1 MASHAHSSHDHGHG
15 HGEPHPLVGHLVPY
29 STLFATGAALIVLT
43 VITVAARYVD
53 LGEANIYLAIGIAV
67 VKATLV
73 SLFFMHLRWDRPF
86 NLMVLVGS
94 MLFVV
99 LMLVFCMMD
108 VGQNMPTENKGNP
121 AKVQQYLDAN
131 APFAPVTS
139 KK

>member
-1 MASHAHSSHDHGHG
+1 MASGSHAAHAHGGHG
-15 HGEPHPLVGHLVPY
+15 DGHPLVGHLVSY
-29 STLFATGAALIVLT
+29 STLLGTGLALLVLT
-43 VITVAARYVD
+43 VITVAVRYVD
-53 LGEANIYLAIGIAV
+53 LGEANIYIAIGIAV

-99 LMLVFCMMD
+99 LMMIFCMMD
-108 VGQNMPTENKGNP
+108 VGQYEPTINKGNP
-121 AKVQQYLDAN
+121 KAVQSFLDSN
-131 APFAPVTS
+131 APFAPVT

>member
-1 MASHAHSSHDHGHG
+1 MASGTHAAHDSHGHG
-15 HGEPHPLVGHLVPY
+15 DGHPLVGHLVSY
-29 STLFATGAALIVLT
+29 STLLGTGLALLVLT
-43 VITVAARYVD
+43 VITVAVRYVD
-53 LGEANIYLAIGIAV
+53 LGEANIYIAIGIAV

-99 LMLVFCMMD
+99 LMMIFCMMD
-108 VGQNMPTENKGNP
+108 VGQYEPTINKGNP
-121 AKVQQYLDAN
+121 AAVQNFLNAN
-131 APFAPVTS
+131 APFAPVT

>member
-1 MASHAHSSHDHGHG
+1 MASGSHAAHAHGGHG
-15 HGEPHPLVGHLVPY
+15 DGHPLVGHLVSY
-29 STLFATGAALIVLT
+29 STLLGTGLALLVLT
-43 VITVAARYVD
+43 VITVAVRYID
-53 LGEANIYLAIGIAV
+53 LGEANIYIAIGIAV

-99 LMLVFCMMD
+99 LMMIFCMMD
-108 VGQNMPTENKGNP
+108 VGQYEPTINKGNP
-121 AKVQQYLDAN
+121 KAVQSFLDSN
-131 APFAPVTS
+131 APFAPVT